1 MIITGVKNSVIRNN
15 IWSQKT
21 LENLGGRGNGRKG
34 RGSQGVRIG
43 RTRALAVSISC
54 HFCTLTKRQRNPRK
68 TIKVQKGAGSTTTL
82 SNMDVSYT

>member
-1 MIITGVKNSVIRNN
+1 MVPENSI
-15 IWSQKT
+15 
-21 LENLGGRGNGRKG
+21 ENLGGRGNGRKG

-43 RTRALAVSISC
+43 RTRSLAVSISC

-68 TIKVQKGAGSTTTL
+68 TIKVHIGAGPTTML